1 MRGLAQTR
9 QTSRARRLPAAGPVA
24 PAYSWTGCYAGVH
37 VGYGWARSDVSELNV
52 SVGPGGSGSVTST
65 LDSDGAVYGGQ
76 LGCNYQFQTGA
87 FDTKWVVGIQGDFA
101 GTSLRGDVADPFN
114 PFLGGITG
122 TLSMKTQ
129 WLASVTGRVGVTAWD
144 NRALIYA
151 KGGVAWVQ
159 NKWDT
164 TASGYC
170 VFYAIYNGCAPTLRD
185 NRTGWT
191 AGAGGEFLISP
202 SWPNWTAFVEVRLLP
217 FRQRCRCLRG
227 RSIKSAS
234 RQCHYSRGPEHPRRQ
249 AGHELQA
256 VPPLNAVDPPGRSL
270 LRTPP
275 FEHAHPA
282 PVQR

>member
-1 MRGLAQTR
+1 MGDGVKKLALFATISQLALIAGTG
-9 QTSRARRLPAAGPVA
+9 ANAADLPRKAPAMLAPVA

-37 VGYGWARSDVSELNV
+37 VGYGWARSDVSESNV

-101 GTSLRGDVADPFN
+101 GTNLRGDVADPFN

-122 TLSMKTQ
+122 TMAMKTQ
-129 WLASVTGRVGVTAWD
+129 WLASVTGRVGITAWD

-159 NKWDT
+159 NKWDS

-170 VFYAIYNGCAPTLRD
+170 VFYAIYNGCDPNLRD

-202 SWPNWTAFVEVRLLP
+202 SWPNWTAFVEYDYYRFDSGADSFVVGVTNPIAGNAITPGDQSIHVVKLGMNYKL
-217 FRQRCRCLRG
+217 FR
-227 RSIKSAS
+227 
-234 RQCHYSRGPEHPRRQ
+234 P
-249 AGHELQA
+249 
-256 VPPLNAVDPPGRSL
+256 
-270 LRTPP
+270 
-275 FEHAHPA
+275 
-282 PVQR
+282 

>member
-1 MRGLAQTR
+1 MKKFALFATISQIALIAGSGAN
-9 QTSRARRLPAAGPVA
+9 AADLPRKAPPMVVA

-37 VGYGWARSDVSELNV
+37 VGYGWARSDVTDSNV
-52 SVGPGGSGSVTST
+52 SVGPGGAGAVTGT

-87 FDTKWVVGIQGDFA
+87 VGTNWVVGIQGDFA
-101 GTSLRGDVADPFN
+101 GTSLRGDVADPFT

-122 TLSMKTQ
+122 TMSMRTE
-129 WLASVTGRVGVTAWD
+129 WLASVTGRLGVTAWD

-191 AGAGGEFLISP
+191 AGAGIEFLISP
-202 SWPNWTAFVEVRLLP
+202 SWPNWTGFVEYDYYRFDSGADAFVVGVSNPIVGNAITPGDQSINVVKLGMNYRL
-217 FRQRCRCLRG
+217 FR
-227 RSIKSAS
+227 
-234 RQCHYSRGPEHPRRQ
+234 P
-249 AGHELQA
+249 
-256 VPPLNAVDPPGRSL
+256 
-270 LRTPP
+270 
-275 FEHAHPA
+275 
-282 PVQR
+282 